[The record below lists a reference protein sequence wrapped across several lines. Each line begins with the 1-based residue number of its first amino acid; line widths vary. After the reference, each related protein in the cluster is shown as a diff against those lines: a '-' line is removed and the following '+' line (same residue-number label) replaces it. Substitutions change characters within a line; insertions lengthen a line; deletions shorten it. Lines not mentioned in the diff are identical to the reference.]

1 VPRYRVRTLMIVVAV
16 LALLMGSVGPGRQ
29 WYRRWSYH
37 RSQAAVYGRLEQRER
52 SRTDQEAKLASDREV
67 IRATLTRSP
76 EFAGKS
82 SGELER
88 AVNTAINFHQYRS
101 KQARRAALDWEE
113 KRRLEETAALW
124 CWDPFAPNVP

>member
-1 VPRYRVRTLMIVVAV
+1 MIVVAL

-52 SRTDQEAKLASDREV
+52 LRTDQEAKRASNRDAV
-67 IRATLTRSP
+67 RATLMRSP

-82 SGELER
+82 LDELER
-88 AVNTAINFHQYRS
+88 AVNATLSFHQFQS
-101 KQARRAALDWEE
+101 KQARQAAAGWEE

-124 CWDPFAPNVP
+124 CWDPYAPDVP

>member
-1 VPRYRVRTLMIVVAV
+1 MISVAF

-37 RSQAAVYGRLEQRER
+37 RSQAAVYGRLEQAECL
-52 SRTDQEAKLASDREV
+52 RTDQEAKLASNRDA
-67 IRATLTRSP
+67 IRATLMRSA

-82 SGELER
+82 LDELER
-88 AVNTAINFHQYRS
+88 AVNATVSFHQFQSR
-101 KQARRAALDWEE
+101 QARQAAADWEE

-124 CWDPFAPNVP
+124 CWDHCGEHLALK